1 MAIVIVGAIV
11 WAYRPSPLVWP
22 ILAACLVLPRSLG
35 LLVYG
40 NPSMWVAA
48 AVAAGTMFGWP
59 AVLAALKPTLAPFA
73 LIGIRTKR
81 WWIAAAAL
89 GIVLVA
95 MLPDC
100 AEYVRAITNLE
111 RQDLTYS
118 LFDIP
123 LVVIGLVAWIGATR
137 RIDQAGPRFILVR
150 AGGVEGHH

>member
-1 MAIVIVGAIV
+1 M
-11 WAYRPSPLVWP
+11 
-22 ILAACLVLPRSLG
+22 
-35 LLVYG
+35 YG

-100 AEYVRAITNLE
+100 AEYVRVIANLE

-123 LVVIGLVAWIGATR
+123 LVLIGLVAWIGATR
-137 RIDQAGPRFILVR
+137 RIDRAGPRFIVMR
-150 AGGVEGHH
+150 AVSGLEGHH